1 MLRANLVAICCM
13 VFQSLY
19 DIEYHLSVLKTT
31 FVGEKETKI

>member
-19 DIEYHLSVLKTT
+19 VEYLSVLKTT